1 MTKLTYRIGIDLGGT
16 KMEGIRL
23 SSSGDILQRERL
35 PTPSGDYGATLQQVA
50 HLVDHLALDPTVP
63 VGIGTPGSR
72 SRASGLIRNANSTC
86 LNGRPLL
93 EDLTELLQRE
103 VRIANDADCFTLSE
117 AADGAGQATHTVFGV
132 ILGTGVGGGIC
143 VNGEL
148 LGGINGIT
156 GEWGHNPLPAPVSGS
171 RDCYCGRSNCI
182 ETWLS
187 GPGLSISYQ
196 AATGELIPARAIA
209 ELLARGEAAATDV
222 IEQYCQQH
230 WLWSSTSSTR
240 TLSFSA
246 VGFQISI
253 CFTSVSPNCW
263 PHTYSPI
270 MWQPASC
277 LRNMVIHPASGA
289 QRGSGPDTLN

>member
-1 MTKLTYRIGIDLGGT
+1 MTRLTYRIGIDLGGT

-50 HLVDHLALDPTVP
+50 NLVDQLAPDPAIP

-72 SRASGLIRNANSTC
+72 SHASGLIRNANSTC

-117 AADGAGQATHTVFGV
+117 AADGAGQAAHTVFGV

-148 LGGINGIT
+148 LAGINGIT
-156 GEWGHNPLPAPVSGS
+156 GEWGHNPLPAPVSSS

-222 IEQYCQQH
+222 IEQYCQQLAAALAVVINVIDPDIIVFGGGLSNIDLLYERVPKLLAPH
-230 WLWSSTSSTR
+230 VFSDHVATRIMPAKYGDSSGVRGAAWLW
-240 TLSFSA
+240 
-246 VGFQISI
+246 
-253 CFTSVSPNCW
+253 P
-263 PHTYSPI
+263 
-270 MWQPASC
+270 
-277 LRNMVIHPASGA
+277 
-289 QRGSGPDTLN
+289 